1 MCFKFLG
8 RRKIIEWTLTHFSF
22 SLLSIF
28 VRHVDFY
35 FCTFSV
41 APPSFL
47 PRTCLMYDFKHAC
60 TWYTVQCCAISVIM
74 RTVSSPKFILLFT
87 VNWNQANKILQ
98 MWIKEV
104 GDGLPVKCSN
114 PVSWRGGCFQ
124 SCGPMTLRSTIPRR
138 RDLSLQHRFLL
149 QPDKNIEGSFA
160 PPLRKWKTIAKGAQP
175 GLGPTIFRTGSAVFS
190 LRKFLCIETSKT
202 EVIPYKELT
211 RVPHRRNIAPRSRK
225 AEQM

>member
-1 MCFKFLG
+1 MPNWELFNSCIRCRDVFQISREKKNYRVNFDSF
-8 RRKIIEWTLTHFSF
+8 HSF

-98 MWIKEV
+98 MWMKEV

-124 SCGPMTLRSTIPRR
+124 SCGPMTLCGALYPGGGTSACSVGFYSNLT
-138 RDLSLQHRFLL
+138 
-149 QPDKNIEGSFA
+149 KT
-160 PPLRKWKTIAKGAQP
+160 WKAALHLHCASEK
-175 GLGPTIFRTGSAVFS
+175 L
-190 LRKFLCIETSKT
+190 
-202 EVIPYKELT
+202 
-211 RVPHRRNIAPRSRK
+211 
-225 AEQM
+225 